1 MKSYNL
7 PQICQKMKLPQ
18 TMILAKFKKLALANP
33 KVIFSKTR
41 ILKTLALANPTL
53 ANLQATH
60 FQIIDVRQGMSI
72 ANDN

>member
-1 MKSYNL
+1 
-7 PQICQKMKLPQ
+7 
-18 TMILAKFKKLALANP
+18 MILAKFKKLALANP